1 MIYGYVRVSTKKQN
15 IDRQIK
21 NIAEHSPTAKIFTD
35 KYTGTTTNRPNW
47 LKLLQQVKDG
57 DTIIFDSVS
66 RMSRNADEGIA
77 TYFSLLDKGVNLIF
91 LKEQYINTATYKEA
105 MEQQINETENEIANI
120 YIEATNKVLKLLATQ
135 QIRIAFEQA
144 EKEVQDLRQR
154 TSEGMRASNAPQKIS
169 EANKGRP
176 KTTKKSI
183 KTKEII
189 KAMSKDFN
197 GTKTDVEI
205 IAITQIAKNTFY
217 KYKSELKAEL
227 DSQAEEIEKKIEKIL

>member
-1 MIYGYVRVSTKKQN
+1 MIYGYVRVSTRKQN
-15 IDRQIK
+15 IERQIK
-21 NIAEHSPTAKIFTD
+21 NIAEYSPTVKIFVD
-35 KYTGTTTNRPNW
+35 KFTGTTSNRPNW
-47 LKLLQQVKDG
+47 LKLLHQVRKD

-66 RMSRNADEGIA
+66 RMSRNADEGID
-77 TYFSLLDKGVNLIF
+77 TYFSLFEKGVNLVF

-105 MEQQINETENEIANI
+105 LEKQINETENEIANI

-169 EANKGRP
+169 EATKGMK

-183 KTKEII
+183 KAKEII
-189 KAMSKDFN
+189 KAMSRDFN
-197 GTKTDVEI
+197 GTKTDVELI
-205 IAITQIAKNTFY
+205 NLIHVTRNTYY
-217 KYKSELKAEL
+217 KYKAELKMEL
-227 DSQAEEIEKKIEKIL
+227 DE